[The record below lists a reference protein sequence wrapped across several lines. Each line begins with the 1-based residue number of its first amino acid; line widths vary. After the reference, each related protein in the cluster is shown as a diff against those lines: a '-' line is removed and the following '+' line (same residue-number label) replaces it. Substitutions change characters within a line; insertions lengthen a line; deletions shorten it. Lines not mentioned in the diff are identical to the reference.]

1 MIVDLTMTL
10 QEGIMT
16 FPVHWHPVVEITQLG
31 RFHVEGRET
40 RKIVLGTHTG
50 THVDAP
56 RHFVRGGTTIE
67 HTDLDLYYG
76 PARLLDFTDLPEKTE
91 ITKGMLIERI
101 GTNFPQRL
109 VFRYDWDRKL
119 DSLAYYSDHPFLSE
133 EACEWIV
140 ANGICLVGFD
150 APMPDNP
157 LNGRGAKKDS
167 PNHTILLGA
176 GVAILEYLVN
186 LSQIPVAD
194 FVLSALPL
202 KIAEGDGAPVRAVA
216 IIEAGKTLT

>member
-10 QEGIMT
+10 REGIMT

-56 RHFVRGGTTIE
+56 RHFVRGGQTIE

-76 PARLLDFTDLPEKTE
+76 PARLLDFTDLPDKTE
-91 ITKGMLIERI
+91 ISKAMLVERV
-101 GTNFPQRL
+101 GKDFPPRL
-109 VFRYDWDRKL
+109 VLRYDWDRRL

-140 ANGICLVGFD
+140 ANSIRLVGFD

-157 LNGRGAKKDS
+157 LNGRGAEKDS

-194 FVLSALPL
+194 FILSALPL
-202 KIAEGDGAPVRAVA
+202 KIEEGDGAPVRAVA
-216 IIEAGKTLT
+216 IVPDAKA

>member
-1 MIVDLTMTL
+1 MIIDLTMTL
-10 QEGIMT
+10 REGIMT

-56 RHFVRGGTTIE
+56 RHFVRGGQTIE
-67 HTDLDLYYG
+67 HTDLELYYG
-76 PARLLDFTDLPEKTE
+76 PARLIDFTDLPDKTE
-91 ITKGMLIERI
+91 ISKDMLVERV
-101 GTNFPQRL
+101 GKDFPPRL
-109 VFRYDWDRKL
+109 VLRYDWDHRL

-133 EACEWIV
+133 QACEWIV
-140 ANGICLVGFD
+140 ANGIRLVGFD

-157 LNGRGAKKDS
+157 LNGRGAEKDS

-194 FVLSALPL
+194 FILSALPI
-202 KIAEGDGAPVRAVA
+202 KIEEGDGAPVRAVA
-216 IIEAGKTLT
+216 IVPDAKG

>member
-1 MIVDLTMTL
+1 MIIDLTMTL
-10 QEGIMT
+10 REGIMT

-56 RHFVRGGTTIE
+56 RHFILDGQTIE
-67 HTDLDLYYG
+67 HTDLDIYYG
-76 PARLLDFTDLPEKTE
+76 PARIIDFSDLPDKTE
-91 ITKGMLIERI
+91 ITKDMLAERV
-101 GTNFPQRL
+101 GLNFPPRL
-109 VFRYDWDRKL
+109 VFRYDWERKL

-140 ANGICLVGFD
+140 ANGIRLVGFD

-186 LSQIPVAD
+186 LSQIPAD
-194 FVLSALPL
+194 DFILSALPL

-216 IIEAGKTLT
+216 IVEDGRA